1 VATGRIGT
9 TPALGF
15 RWSES
20 PAGGTTSLSGLDD
33 NSVGLSYT
41 PGNERVYRNG
51 VLLSRGSDY
60 TATDGTTITLE
71 DATITGDIIEVFSQ
85 DLAQLT
91 DAISKSSLTAKGTLL
106 SASAASTLAVLGVG
120 ANDTVLT
127 ADSAE
132 TTGLKWAAPAGA
144 APNGYTLLNAGGT
157 ALTGATTITV
167 SGISGQR
174 SLLIR
179 VQGASSVNASSY
191 IGIRVNADSGGNYDV
206 GFFEFG
212 ATANNFNNATGSTEI
227 WLGQMSSN
235 AGSVVGGSVWLD
247 GTNTT
252 DFKALTAQGQASTGG
267 GSSQLGFVHGGIYKG
282 TSAITSVSAI
292 SNSGNFDAG
301 TLFVYGAAI

>member
-1 VATGRIGT
+1 MATTPNYSWVMPDPTDFVTDLPADFEIFGDAVDATVDGIETIANAALPETIIDAAGDLIYGSAADTAARLAIGT
-9 TPALGF
+9 
-15 RWSES
+15 
-20 PAGGTTSLSGLDD
+20 
-33 NSVGLSYT
+33 VG
-41 PGNERVYRNG
+41 
-51 VLLSRGSDY
+51 
-60 TATDGTTITLE
+60 
-71 DATITGDIIEVFSQ
+71 Q
-85 DLAQLT
+85 
-91 DAISKSSLTAKGTLL
+91 
-106 SASAASTLAVLGVG
+106 
-120 ANDTVLT
+120 VLT
-127 ADSAE
+127 VNSGATAPE
-132 TTGLKWAAPAGA
+132 WAAPAGA

-157 ALTGATTITV
+157 ALTGAATITV

-179 VQGASSVNASSY
+179 VQGASSVSGSSY

-212 ATANNFNNATGSTEI
+212 ATANNFNNASASTEI
-227 WLGQMSSN
+227 WLGQMSNN

-252 DFKALTAQGQASTGG
+252 SFKALTAQGMSSTGG
-267 GSSQLGFVHGGIYKG
+267 GSGQLGFVHGGIYKG

>member
-1 VATGRIGT
+1 MATGRIGT

-132 TTGLKWAAPAGA
+132 TTGLKWATPAGGGKVLQVVQATYTTSTSNSTITFADTGLSATITPSA
-144 APNGYTLLNAGGT
+144 ATSKVLIMVYHPIRKTDGNAANAVKIKLQRTTTDIHQSADNLQTST
-157 ALTGATTITV
+157 AAEASGSHQLAYVDSPATTSARTYKTV
-167 SGISGQR
+167 FSN
-174 SLLIR
+174 
-179 VQGASSVNASSY
+179 AVNA
-191 IGIRVNADSGGNYDV
+191 
-206 GFFEFG
+206 
-212 ATANNFNNATGSTEI
+212 ATAIVQVDNRRAVMILMEI
-227 WLGQMSSN
+227 
-235 AGSVVGGSVWLD
+235 
-247 GTNTT
+247 
-252 DFKALTAQGQASTGG
+252 
-267 GSSQLGFVHGGIYKG
+267 
-282 TSAITSVSAI
+282 
-292 SNSGNFDAG
+292 
-301 TLFVYGAAI
+301 GA